1 MIAGIQFDGSGFSKL
16 DCIGQQVIH
25 YLFDAV
31 HISIQID
38 IGIFEIRPEQDSLVS
53 DYMGKARCDTFE
65 QVIKA
70 ERDIIPGFFCLVQT
84 VHVQQVVEQVY
95 HVLADNPDIIQVGVP
110 AFLLTGIHGQ
120 LGTAADDVQ
129 RGPDI
134 MGYGQDNV
142 FAHFQQCCILPY
154 RFFQTFFI
162 SRLFPYIALNNQVRD
177 NQQDDG
183 EDYQTSYY
191 KGGMFV

>member
-1 MIAGIQFDGSGFSKL
+1 MRSTSPYRLTSVSLKSGL
-16 DCIGQQVIH
+16 NRI
-25 YLFDAV
+25 
-31 HISIQID
+31 
-38 IGIFEIRPEQDSLVS
+38 VS

-142 FAHFQQCCILPY
+142 LRISSNAVFCPIVSSRRSLFLAFS
-154 RFFQTFFI
+154 RI
-162 SRLFPYIALNNQVRD
+162 SR
-177 NQQDDG
+177 
-183 EDYQTSYY
+183 
-191 KGGMFV
+191 